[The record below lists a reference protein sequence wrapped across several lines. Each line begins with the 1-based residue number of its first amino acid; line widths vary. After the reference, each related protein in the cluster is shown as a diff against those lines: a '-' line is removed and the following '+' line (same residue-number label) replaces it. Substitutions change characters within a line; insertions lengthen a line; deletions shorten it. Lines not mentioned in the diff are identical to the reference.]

1 MFLPVVYNL
10 CMCHE
15 VHVRSQHLTLTYNS
29 KISSCCILDVVCRQF
44 WQDTVIFCMYSEPQI
59 TGVLKSSDSGTN
71 FLVPKV
77 NLVPQDWFLE
87 IYC

>member
-1 MFLPVVYNL
+1 MTPPSSSRSLPL
-10 CMCHE
+10 E
-15 VHVRSQHLTLTYNS
+15 GGGPS
-29 KISSCCILDVVCRQF
+29 KYVASDASL
-44 WQDTVIFCMYSEPQI
+44 Y

-77 NLVPQDWFLE
+77 NLAPQDWFLE